1 MLKNMKVRT
10 SLAMGFGI
18 TIILSVSIIVVM
30 QLIID
35 YQGNTYN
42 SIINRQVRANELILQ
57 CRIYT
62 NNAAR
67 NIRDMALDPQ
77 DTTGN
82 EKLQN
87 DIDAALAGLE
97 ECTTE
102 ITNVYPLSDGKVDN
116 YITAMKDWYNEV
128 PDILSAIKANNQR
141 EAIRLIKNSC
151 TPKLNDMI
159 GIVQDISSSLEEEQ
173 NRIIAKQQSEISHA
187 KIIMST
193 ATIVVACL
201 IMFMAVCIIESI
213 IRPVKQVS
221 VALKGFSNGELDIP
235 VKYSSRSELGRMC
248 DDLRRSQYVLSGII
262 SDECNILE
270 EMADGN
276 FDIKTKDESLYVGE
290 LSNILKSL
298 RIING
303 NLSNTLGQIMRSAN
317 QVASEAAQMSNGSQS
332 LAQGATEQASS
343 VEQLASTISEIS
355 NNSRDN
361 AHNSE
366 QASNQSK
373 QAGKQVEESVS
384 LMDDMVVAMENIS
397 ESSNEISKIISTI
410 ENIAFQTNILA
421 LNAAVEA
428 ARAGTSGKGFAVV
441 AEEVRNLATKSDQ
454 AAKATKELIERSVN
468 AVGSGSLVVEKVT
481 DSVTAAAK
489 MAGEAVEQM
498 EQVTKAVDDQTDA
511 IEQAAAGIE
520 QISGVVQNNSATA
533 EESAATSQELSGQ
546 AAMLQQLVGGF
557 RLLKK

>member
-1 MLKNMKVRT
+1 MFKNMKVKT
-10 SLAMGFGI
+10 SLAIGFGI
-18 TIILSVSIIVVM
+18 TIIISVSIIILM
-30 QLIID
+30 LFIID
-35 YQGNTYN
+35 YQSTTYS
-42 SIINRQVRANELILQ
+42 SIINSQVRANELVLQ

-67 NIRDMALDPQ
+67 NIRDMALDPSDPENNTLQ
-77 DTTGN
+77 AHIDEVLTELETTMK
-82 EKLQN
+82 EL
-87 DIDAALAGLE
+87 IE
-97 ECTTE
+97 
-102 ITNVYPLSDGKVDN
+102 VYPLSDGKVNDYTN
-116 YITAMKDWYNEV
+116 DMKEWYSEI
-128 PDILSAIKANNQR
+128 PDILDAVNSGNQK
-141 EAIRLIKNSC
+141 EAIRLIKSSC
-151 TPKLNDMI
+151 TPKLNAMI
-159 GIVQDISSSLEEEQ
+159 VTVQDISSTLLEEQ
-173 NRIIAKQQSEISHA
+173 NRIIAKQENDSQTA
-187 KIIMST
+187 KTIMIT
-193 ATIVVACL
+193 VVVVATCFV
-201 IMFMAVCIIESI
+201 IFMAMRIIVSI
-213 IRPVKQVS
+213 TRPVKQVS
-221 VALKGFSNGELDIP
+221 VALKGFSMGKLDIP
-235 VKYSSRSELGRMC
+235 VTYSSRSELGGMC
-248 DDLRRSQYVLSGII
+248 DTLRTSQHVLTELI

-270 EMADGN
+270 EMANGN
-276 FDIKTKDESLYVGE
+276 FDVKTKDENIYVGE
-290 LSNILKSL
+290 LSSILKSI
-298 RIING
+298 RSING
-303 NLSNTLGQIMRSAN
+303 NLSNTLGQIMYSAG
-317 QVASEAAQMSNGSQS
+317 QVANEAMQVSNGSQS
-332 LAQGATEQASS
+332 LAQGSTEQASS
-343 VEQLASTISEIS
+343 VEQLASTIAEIS
-355 NNSRDN
+355 NNSRNN

-373 QAGKQVEESVS
+373 LAGGQVEESVK
-384 LMDDMVVAMENIS
+384 LMADMVVAMQNIS
-397 ESSNEISKIISTI
+397 DSSNEIGKIIATI